1 MWWGGGRG
9 WEKAELIGEPR
20 QKQSP
25 SPLHPAN
32 ILKSA
37 PSACKAVFVKHTDT
51 SYLYTSYFWFIGS
64 YFTQA
69 LLVQQV
75 SIWGYIHCSI
85 GAEPGKLP
93 INPQFPSCPLQ
104 SEAPVT
110 AAWSHLLLPGHWGHL
125 HLSVS
130 QVSCT
135 AHPEPRIQAPS
146 LLSLQCNLAKS
157 WHLVMKN
164 SESNFLV
171 C

>member
-1 MWWGGGRG
+1 M
-9 WEKAELIGEPR
+9 GEPR

-37 PSACKAVFVKHTDT
+37 PSARKAVFVKHTDT

-104 SEAPVT
+104 SEAACDCGLESP
-110 AAWSHLLLPGHWGHL
+110 PP
-125 HLSVS
+125 VS
-130 QVSCT
+130 QSGQLHCT
-135 AHPEPRIQAPS
+135 PRAE
-146 LLSLQCNLAKS
+146 
-157 WHLVMKN
+157 N
-164 SESNFLV
+164 SSPGPPIFTV
-171 C
+171 